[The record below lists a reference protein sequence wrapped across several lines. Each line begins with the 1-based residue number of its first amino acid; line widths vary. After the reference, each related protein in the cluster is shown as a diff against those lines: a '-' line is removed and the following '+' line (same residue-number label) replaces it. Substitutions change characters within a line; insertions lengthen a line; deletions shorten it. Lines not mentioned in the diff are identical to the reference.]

1 MNRFLVKNGLL
12 ISLLFT
18 FFGLVGLN
26 QFPVMAEWW
35 TVTISRL
42 YQIQWGW
49 LIALI
54 PFSIMELVFV
64 SWITIIL
71 ITLLKGLQAMGRHQ
85 WALFGNALRSV
96 AIWLLIMTNLYVG
109 TAGMAYNR
117 LPVQIPQFQGT
128 VPYTDYVTVIEAF
141 RDDFNAQASQL
152 TFDESGSVI
161 NPHSLTTLNH
171 LIHEGFSQLDPVYF
185 TRYSTTIKPLLTS
198 FLYREFHITGV
209 HFAPSTEALVNT
221 LIPDAL
227 LPFTMA
233 HELAHAKGVMR
244 EDDANL
250 VAMYICLTSDDPFI
264 KYSGYFNTFYALLNL
279 SRYIG
284 EPSRYLALYQSLDQP
299 IRQDYQFQG
308 QYWAQYDVLDRF
320 ARWVND
326 TYLKLFGTEGVT
338 SYVDVPVITVIEDG
352 ENTIEVISEFS
363 PYQKL
368 FFYVYF
374 TSFAS

>member
-1 MNRFLVKNGLL
+1 MKQFLAKNGLL
-12 ISLLFT
+12 FALLFT
-18 FFGLVGLN
+18 FLGLFTLM
-26 QFPVMAEWW
+26 QFPLIAEWW
-35 TVTISRL
+35 TVTLSRL

-54 PFSIMELVFV
+54 PFSIMEMLFV
-64 SWITIIL
+64 GW
-71 ITLLKGLQAMGRHQ
+71 ITLLVINLLKVLSALRQTHWARVGKG
-85 WALFGNALRSV
+85 LRSV
-96 AIWLLIMTNLYVG
+96 AVWLLIMTNLYVA
-109 TAGMAYNR
+109 TAGMAYQR
-117 LPVQIPQFQGT
+117 LPVQIPQYQGN
-128 VPYTDYVTVIEAF
+128 VPYTDYVTVIESF
-141 RDDFNAQASQL
+141 RDDFNAQAAQL
-152 TFDESGSVI
+152 AFDETGSVM
-161 NPHSLTTLNH
+161 NPHSLATLNT
-171 LIHEGFSQLDPVYF
+171 LIHEGFNQLDPRYF
-185 TRYSTTIKPLLTS
+185 TSYSTTIKPLLTS

-250 VAMYICLTSDDPFI
+250 VAMYICLTSADPFI

-284 EPSRYLALYQSLDQP
+284 EPSRYQALYQSLVQP
-299 IRQDYQFQG
+299 IRRDYQFQG

-326 TYLKLFGTEGVT
+326 TYLKLFGTDGVT

-352 ENTIEVISEFS
+352 ENTIEVISQFS

-368 FFYVYF
+368 YFYLYF
-374 TSFAS
+374 T

>member
-1 MNRFLVKNGLL
+1 MKQFLAKNGLL
-12 ISLLFT
+12 FALLFT
-18 FFGLVGLN
+18 FLGLFTLM
-26 QFPVMAEWW
+26 QFPLIAEWW
-35 TVTISRL
+35 TVTLSRL

-54 PFSIMELVFV
+54 PFSIMEMLFV
-64 SWITIIL
+64 GW
-71 ITLLKGLQAMGRHQ
+71 ITLLVINLLKVLSALRQTHWVGVGKG
-85 WALFGNALRSV
+85 LRSV
-96 AIWLLIMTNLYVG
+96 AVWLLIMTNLYVA
-109 TAGMAYNR
+109 TAGMAYQR
-117 LPVQIPQFQGT
+117 LPVQIPQYQGN
-128 VPYTDYVTVIEAF
+128 VPYTDYVTVIESF
-141 RDDFNAQASQL
+141 RDDFNAQAAQL
-152 TFDESGSVI
+152 AFDETGSVM
-161 NPHSLTTLNH
+161 NPHSLATLNT
-171 LIHEGFSQLDPVYF
+171 LIHEGFNQLDPRYF
-185 TRYSTTIKPLLTS
+185 TSYSTTIKPLLTS

-250 VAMYICLTSDDPFI
+250 VAMYICLTSADPFI

-284 EPSRYLALYQSLDQP
+284 EPSRYQALYQSLDQP
-299 IRQDYQFQG
+299 IRRDYQFQG

-326 TYLKLFGTEGVT
+326 TYLKLFGTDGVT

-368 FFYVYF
+368 YFYLYF
-374 TSFAS
+374 TLDVS